1 MFHIETKNI
10 VSATSKFCNFHQI
23 EPTHGRDAVCVSGTE
38 PNKMC
43 AVRYLVRTAHWI
55 LSCCPDEE
63 MTAQMEKMCVVR
75 MN

>member
-1 MFHIETKNI
+1 MLEQKSIVGDNI
-10 VSATSKFCNFHQI
+10 KILQLSPIWTYS
-23 EPTHGRDAVCVSGTE
+23 THGRDAVCVSGTE